1 MKKYKLIF
9 KYLYLYFS
17 AFRKS
22 DEEKKNYH
30 ESVYSVIVSRRGCEV
45 HDG

>member
-1 MKKYKLIF
+1 MHKINPTKKDYYLKTKIYHEKYKLIF

-22 DEEKKNYH
+22 DEE
-30 ESVYSVIVSRRGCEV
+30 EELS
-45 HDG
+45 